1 MSARE
6 EAARERRAARDERV
20 AQASESLARFE
31 LVNKAL
37 SEEKDAR
44 VLVERKCRKELEV
57 SSYCTPLYL
66 CPQLHSILYMCSQNA

>member
-1 MSARE
+1 VSARE

-57 SSYCTPLYL
+57 SSYFIPPYV
-66 CPQLHSILYMCSQNA
+66 CPRLHSTIYVFL